1 MRVSV
6 RVRPCVRA
14 RVCVCVR
21 GRRRAAYVYGTA
33 HTVHAMLCVR
43 RALRMV
49 LQIGLIRLLSISV
62 FETETTVD
70 SILSKAR
77 PTRN

>member
-1 MRVSV
+1 M
-6 RVRPCVRA
+6 CVP
-14 RVCVCVR
+14 VCVCVR
-21 GRRRAAYVYGTA
+21 GRRRAEYVYGTA
-33 HTVHAMLCVR
+33 HTVHAMLCIR
-43 RALRMV
+43 RALRMI

-77 PTRN
+77 ATRN